1 MSNVQDL
8 LGLELEPY
16 SMAVEK
22 GKIKELAIAIGD
34 ENPIFY
40 SLEAAKEAG
49 YKGIPVPLT
58 YLQIIDYH
66 GGYGFQEKM
75 DLLKLNPVKILHGG
89 QEYEYLGDIY
99 AGDELHVTSKIIR
112 ADTKLGSTGG
122 MDFITE
128 ETRYTNQKGEL
139 VAIAKITLIHRH

>member
-1 MSNVQDL
+1 MSDVKNL

-34 ENPIFY
+34 DNPIYY

-49 YKGIPVPLT
+49 YDGIPVPLT
-58 YLQIIDYH
+58 FLQVIEYH

-75 DLLKLNPVKILHGG
+75 ELLKLNPLKVLHGD

-99 AGDELHVTSKIIR
+99 AGDELYVTSKIIR
-112 ADTKLGSTGG
+112 ADSKIGSSGG
-122 MDFITE
+122 LDFVTE
-128 ETRYTNQKGEL
+128 ESQYTNQKGEL
-139 VAIAKITLIHRH
+139 VAIARITLIHRQ

>member
-1 MSNVQDL
+1 MSDVKDL

-16 SMAVEK
+16 RMAVEK

-34 ENPIFY
+34 DNPIYY
-40 SLEAAKEAG
+40 SLEAAKDAG
-49 YKGIPVPLT
+49 YDGIPVPLT
-58 YLQIIDYH
+58 FLQVIEYH

-75 DLLKLNPVKILHGG
+75 ELLKLNPLKILHGE

-99 AGDELHVTSKIIR
+99 AGDELHVTSKIVR
-112 ADTKLGSTGG
+112 ADTKIGSSGR
-122 MDFITE
+122 MDFVTE
-128 ETRYTNQKGEL
+128 ETRFTNQKGEL